1 MKKIQHLMLAMSL
14 LVAFTSCATPI
25 KNAKTETFKVAGN
38 CDMCKSTIETTANKK
53 GISEAE
59 WDKAKKTLRITY
71 DAKQTTASDI
81 LKKVAYAGYDN
92 EEFLAPDD
100 AYAKLPACCQYD
112 RLKKKARVDNTVAT
126 VNNLSKEVTVDKEQ
140 EKVNPLTNV
149 YHQYFALKDA
159 LVKDDGTTASD
170 KAVALVKAI
179 KEVDMKSMASDEHAS
194 WMKVEKDL
202 LMHAEHIGETKDIA
216 HQREHFSMLSEN
228 VYSLMKVFKSDE
240 TIYLQHCPMYNDGKG
255 ADWLSKQSAVKNPY
269 YGSSMLSC
277 GKTTET
283 IK

>member
-38 CDMCKSTIETTANKK
+38 CDMCKNTIETAANKK
-53 GISEAE
+53 GISKAE
-59 WDKAKKTLRITY
+59 WDKDKKTMSVTY
-71 DAKQTTASDI
+71 DSNQTSASEI
-81 LKKVAYAGYDN
+81 LKRVAYAGYDN

-100 AYAKLPACCQYD
+100 TYAKLPACCQYD
-112 RLKKKARVDNTVAT
+112 RLKKKAVVDNNT
-126 VNNLSKEVTVDKEQ
+126 VNNSPKGDTVVKEQVKENVLSK
-140 EKVNPLTNV
+140 V
-149 YHQYFALKDA
+149 YDHYFALKDA
-159 LVKDDGTTASD
+159 LVKDDGTTASA

-179 KEVDMKSMASDEHAS
+179 KEVDMKSMASDEHTT

-202 LMHAEHIGETKDIA
+202 LMHAEHISETKDIA

-228 VYSLMKVFKSDE
+228 VYSLVKVFKSDE
-240 TIYLQHCPMYNDGKG
+240 TIYQQHCPMYNDGKG

>member
-38 CDMCKSTIETTANKK
+38 CDMCKNTIETAANKK
-53 GISEAE
+53 GISKAE
-59 WDKAKKTLRITY
+59 WDKDKKTMNVTY
-71 DAKQTTASDI
+71 DSNQTNASEI
-81 LKKVAYAGYDN
+81 LKRVAYAGYDN

-100 AYAKLPACCQYD
+100 AYAKLPGCCQYD
-112 RLKKKARVDNTVAT
+112 RLKKKAVVDNNT
-126 VNNLSKEVTVDKEQ
+126 VNNSPKGDTVVKEQVKGNVLSK
-140 EKVNPLTNV
+140 V
-149 YHQYFALKDA
+149 YDHYFALKDA
-159 LVKDDGTTASD
+159 LVKDDGTTASA

-179 KEVDMKSMASDEHAS
+179 KEVDMKSMASDEHAA

-228 VYSLMKVFKSDE
+228 VYSLVKVFKSDE
-240 TIYLQHCPMYNDGKG
+240 TIYQQHCPMYNDGKG

>member
-38 CDMCKSTIETTANKK
+38 CDMCKNTIETAANKK
-53 GISEAE
+53 GISKAE
-59 WDKAKKTLRITY
+59 WDKDKKTMSVTY
-71 DAKQTTASDI
+71 DSNQTSASEI
-81 LKKVAYAGYDN
+81 LKRVAYAGYDN

-100 AYAKLPACCQYD
+100 TYAKLPGCCQYD
-112 RLKKKARVDNTVAT
+112 RLKKKAVVDNNT
-126 VNNLSKEVTVDKEQ
+126 VNNSPKGDTVVKEQVKENVLSK
-140 EKVNPLTNV
+140 V
-149 YHQYFALKDA
+149 YDHYFALKDA
-159 LVKDDGTTASD
+159 LVKDDGTTASA

-179 KEVDMKSMASDEHAS
+179 KEVDMKSMASDEHTT

-202 LMHAEHIGETKDIA
+202 LMHAEHISETKDIA

-228 VYSLMKVFKSDE
+228 VYSLVKVFKSDE
-240 TIYLQHCPMYNDGKG
+240 TIYQQHCPMYNDGKG

>member
-1 MKKIQHLMLAMSL
+1 MLAMSL

-38 CDMCKSTIETTANKK
+38 CDMCKNTIETAANKK
-53 GISEAE
+53 GISKAE
-59 WDKAKKTLRITY
+59 WDKDKKTMNVTY
-71 DAKQTTASDI
+71 DSNQTSASEI
-81 LKKVAYAGYDN
+81 LKRVAYAGYDN

-100 AYAKLPACCQYD
+100 AYAKLPGCCQYD
-112 RLKKKARVDNTVAT
+112 RLKKKAVVDNNT
-126 VNNLSKEVTVDKEQ
+126 VNNSPKGDTVVKEQVKKNVLSK
-140 EKVNPLTNV
+140 V
-149 YHQYFALKDA
+149 YDHYFALKDA
-159 LVKDDGTTASD
+159 LVKDDGTAASA

-179 KEVDMKSMASDEHAS
+179 KEVDMKSMASDEHTT

-202 LMHAEHIGETKDIA
+202 LMHAEHISETKDIA

-228 VYSLMKVFKSDE
+228 VYSLVKVFKSDE
-240 TIYLQHCPMYNDGKG
+240 TIYQQHCPMYNDGKG